1 MNNIKYWIKA
11 ARLRTLPLS
20 LSGVLLGCAL
30 AVDSWWQYP
39 LFWWA
44 MVTTIG
50 FQVLSNFANDYG
62 DGVKGT
68 DAKRKGEARMV
79 ASGLITAQKM
89 KAAVWVTGLF
99 TFFSATIVVFMAF
112 GQQNFIL
119 SFLFFNLTLLAL
131 WAAVRYTVGGG
142 AYGYSG
148 WGDVFVFAFFG
159 LLAVLGSS
167 VLFIKQIDFYFLFPA
182 ITVGLLSVGVLNL
195 NNMRDADQD
204 RLIGKRTLAVRMGFH
219 TAKIY
224 HYVLLLGAFVS
235 ALLFASLKANELWNW
250 SFVLAFI
257 PLGMHLIRVQKIS
270 DPADFDSELKKV
282 ALSTFLYA
290 LLMALFF

>member
-1 MNNIKYWIKA
+1 MNHIKYWIKA

-30 AVDSWWQYP
+30 AIDLWWQYP

-44 MVTTIG
+44 MATTIG

-68 DAKRKGEARMV
+68 DAKRNGEARMV
-79 ASGLITAQKM
+79 ASGLISAKQM
-89 KAAVWVTGLF
+89 KWAVWASGIL

-112 GQQNFIL
+112 GQQHYLL

-131 WAAVRYTVGGG
+131 WAGVRYTVGGD

-148 WGDVFVFAFFG
+148 WGDIFVFAFFG

-167 VLFIKQIDFYFLFPA
+167 VLFIKHLDFYLIFPA
-182 ITVGLLSVGVLNL
+182 ITVGLLSVAVLNL

-204 RLIGKRTLAVRMGFH
+204 REIGKRTLAVRMGFH

-224 HYVLLLGAFVS
+224 HNILVLGALLS
-235 ALLFASLKANELWNW
+235 ALIFAFLKAKELWSW
-250 SFVLAFI
+250 CFVLAFI
-257 PLGMHLIRVQKIS
+257 PLGIHLIRVQKIS
-270 DPADFDSELKKV
+270 EPADFDAELKKV

>member
-250 SFVLAFI
+250 CFVLAFI

-270 DPADFDSELKKV
+270 DPGDFDSELKKV

>member
-68 DAKRKGEARMV
+68 DVKRKGEARMV

-89 KAAVWVTGLF
+89 KAAVWMTGLF

-167 VLFIKQIDFYFLFPA
+167 VLFIKQIDFNFLFPA

-250 SFVLAFI
+250 CFALAFI

>member
-30 AVDSWWQYP
+30 AVDSWWHFS

-44 MVTTIG
+44 MATTIG

-68 DAKRKGEARMV
+68 DAQRTGEARMV
-79 ASGLITAQKM
+79 SSGLITAKQM
-89 KAAVWVTGLF
+89 KRAVWISGIL
-99 TFFSATIVVFMAF
+99 TFFSATIVMFMAF
-112 GQQNFIL
+112 GQQHYLL

-159 LLAVLGSS
+159 LLGVLGSS
-167 VLFIKQIDFYFLFPA
+167 VLFIKQIDYYLLLPA
-182 ITVGLLSVGVLNL
+182 ITVGLLSVAVLNL

-204 RLIGKRTLAVRMGFH
+204 ALIGKRTLAVRIGFQK
-219 TAKIY
+219 AKIY
-224 HYVLLLGAFVS
+224 HNILVLGALVS
-235 ALLFASLKANELWNW
+235 ALLYAFLRAQELWSW
-250 SFVLAFI
+250 AFIIAFI
-257 PLGMHLIRVQKIS
+257 PLGIHLIRVQKIS
-270 DPADFDSELKKV
+270 DPADYDAELKKV

-290 LLMALFF
+290 LLMALIF

>member
-20 LSGVLLGCAL
+20 LSGFLLGFAL
-30 AVDSWWQYP
+30 AVASWWPYS

-235 ALLFASLKANELWNW
+235 ALLFASLKANELWNRF
-250 SFVLAFI
+250 FVLAFI

-270 DPADFDSELKKV
+270 VPADFDSELKKV

-290 LLMALFF
+290 FLMALFF